1 VLRLK
6 DSAQCVTPLVLTLA
20 SAAQRCPR
28 CSAAASHLS
37 PEPARGSAATSSDY
51 NLAMDT
57 SSVASFASLGSRRA
71 QLERLRSE
79 AFDVVVVGG
88 GISGAGVAWDAAAR
102 GLRVALVERAD
113 FAAGTSSRSSKLIH
127 GGLRYLAQGHVGL
140 TREAVQERG
149 ILARLAP
156 HLVELLPFAFPI
168 FHGLPERAKLAAG
181 LWLYDA
187 FAAGS
192 GAPRHRWQ
200 DRQATLAL
208 APGLDHTRL
217 SGGFIYPDAR
227 TDDARLVVEVLR
239 AAVARGAVIANYVA
253 MQGLLVAK
261 GRAVGIAAEDR
272 LAGTPLEIS
281 GRVVVLATGVWLDQV
296 LPPRDGPRLRPA
308 KGVHLFL
315 PADAFPQEAALY
327 LPTAPDG
334 RLIFVIPWH
343 GRTMIG
349 TTDTDYRGDL
359 EAPRATREDVEY
371 LLEAANR
378 AFPALHLTPEQVLA
392 TQAGLRPL
400 VAAGD
405 GSNGSTASLSRE
417 DRLFETEHGVVAIAG
432 GKLTTFRRMA
442 QKVVDLVARRLGG
455 PRGAGPSP
463 TAQLPLAGFATP
475 LDRAAFA
482 AWREQA
488 LREVRD
494 EARARRARLIA
505 RYGAGYP
512 EVEQLIAEDPSL
524 GEPLVPGLPILRAE
538 ALFAVRHEQ
547 AATVADVLAQRLRL
561 ALLAPDHGRSAAGLV
576 AAMLAREHGW
586 SETERDAAQAAYAQ
600 YAAQFEVP
608 RGAAG

>member
-1 VLRLK
+1 MP
-6 DSAQCVTPLVLTLA
+6 CYG
-20 SAAQRCPR
+20 AAGGRP
-28 CSAAASHLS
+28 S
-37 PEPARGSAATSSDY
+37 PKSVQGSPATSNDY

-57 SSVASFASLGSRRA
+57 PASSTFASLGSRRA

-79 AFDVVVVGG
+79 AFDVVIVGG

-127 GGLRYLAQGHVGL
+127 GGLRYLAQGHIGL

-156 HLVELLPFAFPI
+156 HLVEVLPFTFPI

-192 GAPRHRWQ
+192 GAPRHQWQ

-239 AAVARGAVIANYVA
+239 AAAARGAAIANYVA

-272 LAGTPLEIS
+272 LTGTPLEIS
-281 GRVVVLATGVWLDQV
+281 ARVVVLATGVWLDQV
-296 LPPRDGPRLRPA
+296 LPSRDGPRLRPA

-315 PADAFPQEAALY
+315 PPDAFPRDTALY

-359 EAPRATREDVEY
+359 EAPRATPEDVAY
-371 LLEAANR
+371 LLEATNR
-378 AFPALHLTPEQVLA
+378 AFPELHLTPERVLA

-400 VAAGD
+400 VADGA

-417 DRLFETEHGVVAIAG
+417 DRIFETEHGVVAIAG

-463 TAQLPLAGFATP
+463 TAQLPLAGFGSP
-475 LDRAAFA
+475 LDRDAFI
-482 AWREQA
+482 AWRERA
-488 LREVRD
+488 LGEVRD

-512 EVEQLIAEDPSL
+512 AVERLIAEDPSL
-524 GEPLVPGLPILRAE
+524 GEPLVPGLPVLRAE

-547 AATVADVLAQRLRL
+547 ATTVADVLAQRLRL
-561 ALLAPDHGRSAAGLV
+561 ALLVPDHGLGAAGLV

-586 SETERDAAQAAYAQ
+586 SEAEREAAPAVYAR

-608 RGAAG
+608 RGDAG